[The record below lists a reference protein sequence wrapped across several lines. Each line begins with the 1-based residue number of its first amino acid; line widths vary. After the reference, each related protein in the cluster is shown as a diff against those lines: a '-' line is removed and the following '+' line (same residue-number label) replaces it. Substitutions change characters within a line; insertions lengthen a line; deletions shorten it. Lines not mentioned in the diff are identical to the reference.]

1 MLSTIVYADY
11 YRGKSADVRRRESD
25 HKMTL
30 GEQLREVR
38 GIRDMTL
45 KAVAEAADIST
56 AYLQKLE
63 RDEVKTPSPHILYR
77 LGEVLRV
84 PYPQLMALAGYVVP
98 STNEDRKQE
107 PQNLLAHA
115 LSSQDLS
122 DDEQRELARYLAWYR
137 HQRVKERQ

>member
-1 MLSTIVYADY
+1 VT
-11 YRGKSADVRRRESD
+11 ET
-25 HKMTL
+25 MTL

-45 KAVAEAADIST
+45 KTVAGAAEISI

-63 RDEVKTPSPHILYR
+63 RDEVKSPSPHILYR
-77 LGEVLRV
+77 LADVLRV

-98 STNEDRKQE
+98 STPEEREHE

-115 LSSQDLS
+115 LSSQEMTE
-122 DDEQRELARYLAWYR
+122 DEQRELARYLAWYR
-137 HQRVKERQ
+137 HQRVQERQ

>member
-1 MLSTIVYADY
+1 MT
-11 YRGKSADVRRRESD
+11 KT
-25 HKMTL
+25 MTL

-38 GIRDMTL
+38 GIRDMSM
-45 KAVAEAADIST
+45 KAVADAADIST

-77 LGEVLRV
+77 LAEVLRV

-98 STNEDRKQE
+98 TSREESERE

-115 LSSQDLS
+115 LSSQELTE
-122 DDEQRELARYLAWYR
+122 DEQRELARYLSWYR
-137 HQRVKERQ
+137 HQREQERS